1 MAKTLAQR
9 LTDIQDAIEYVQG
22 GRVSEYRTGLSSIV
36 RLPLSVLYKQ
46 EKEIIEK
53 INLYGGDFVEGANAK
68 ANIRSNHIVFGE
80 TI

>member
-1 MAKTLAQR
+1 MAKSLSLR
-9 LTDIQDAIEYVQG
+9 LTDVQDAIDYIQG

-46 EKEIIEK
+46 EKELIEK
-53 INLYGGDFVEGANAK
+53 INLYGGDFVEGSNEK
-68 ANIRSNHIVFGE
+68 PNIRSNHIVFGE